1 MVPRLLFRCIS
12 VQICGKKSQFAT
24 DLVPI
29 VYNFDKRSRSIE
41 LWHIVFYNEYKREVQ
56 VCKKPRIY

>member
-1 MVPRLLFRCIS
+1 MVLRFLLRYCDS
-12 VQICGKKSQFAT
+12 LLCDKKSQFTT

-29 VYNFDKRSRSIE
+29 VYNFDKRPRSIE
-41 LWHIVFYNEYKREVQ
+41 LWQSVFYNECKREVQ

>member
-1 MVPRLLFRCIS
+1 MVPRLLFYC
-12 VQICGKKSQFAT
+12 VNAQICGKKSQFTT

-29 VYNFDKRSRSIE
+29 VYNFDKRPRSIE
-41 LWHIVFYNEYKREVQ
+41 LWQSVFYNECNREVR